1 MKTRTRTR
9 LTVTTFAAVI
19 AATVATTAHG
29 QDPKRAIVG
38 TWFVN
43 LTFRNCADGTV
54 VGTGF
59 AMNTF
64 NEGGTMMGTPG
75 APVAASRTGHG
86 VWAHVAGKQFSNRIM
101 LFQYNPQTG
110 VPIGVRLVTR
120 TPKLDATGDQFT
132 STDTDQLYDPTT
144 LAPIGPPGCATAFG
158 RRLP

>member
-1 MKTRTRTR
+1 MNARTST
-9 LTVTTFAAVI
+9 LLKVT
-19 AATVATTAHG
+19 ATVVAITAMLTTAAQA

-43 LTFRNCADGTV
+43 QTFRNCADGGV

-64 NEGGTMMGTPG
+64 SEGGTMMGTP
-75 APVAASRTGHG
+75 ASPVVASRTGHG
-86 VWAHVAGKQFSNRIM
+86 VWAHLAGNQFSNRVI
-101 LFQYNPQTG
+101 LFQYDPQTG
-110 VPIGVRLVTR
+110 ALRGVRLVTR
-120 TPKLDATGDQFT
+120 RPVLDATGDQFT

-144 LAPIGPPGCATAFG
+144 LAPIGNPGCGTTFG

>member
-1 MKTRTRTR
+1 MGAR
-9 LTVTTFAAVI
+9 LRAVMINTTLG
-19 AATVATTAHG
+19 VAMTTILTPPASA

-38 TWFVN
+38 TWFVQQ
-43 LTFRNCADGTV
+43 TFRNCADGTV

-64 NEGGTMMGTPG
+64 SEGGTMLGTPG

-86 VWAHVAGKQFSNRIM
+86 LWAHVAGKQFSNRIM

-110 VPIGVRLVTR
+110 APIGVRLVTR
-120 TPKLDATGDQFT
+120 LPELDATGDQFT
-132 STDTDQLYDPTT
+132 STDTDQLYDPAT
-144 LAPIGPPGCATAFG
+144 LTPIGNPGCGTTIG

>member
-1 MKTRTRTR
+1 MGGTLRTGMINTTLGVAMTMI
-9 LTVTTFAAVI
+9 LTPSASA
-19 AATVATTAHG
+19 

-38 TWFVN
+38 TWLVQQ
-43 LTFRNCADGTV
+43 TFRNCADGSV

-64 NEGGTMMGTPG
+64 SEGGTMLGTPG

-86 VWAHVAGKQFSNRIM
+86 VWAHVSGKQFSNRVM

-110 VPIGVRLVTR
+110 APIGVRLVTR
-120 TPKLDATGDQFT
+120 RPELDATGDQFT
-132 STDTDQLYDPTT
+132 STDTDQLYDPAT
-144 LAPIGPPGCATAFG
+144 LAPIGNPGCGTTFG

>member
-1 MKTRTRTR
+1 MNAMTRTV
-9 LTVTTFAAVI
+9 LTVTAIVTAITATFSTAAF
-19 AATVATTAHG
+19 A

-38 TWFVN
+38 TWFVTQ
-43 LTFRNCADGTV
+43 TFRNCADGTV
-54 VGTGF
+54 IGTGF

-64 NEGGTMMGTPG
+64 SEGGTMMGTPG

-86 VWAHVAGKQFSNRIM
+86 VWAHVAGKQFSNRVI

-110 VPIGVRLVTR
+110 APIGVRLVTR
-120 TPKLDATGDQFT
+120 RPELDATGDQFT

-144 LAPIGPPGCATAFG
+144 LAPIGNPGCGTTFG

>member
-1 MKTRTRTR
+1 MKTRTCTR
-9 LTVTTFAAVI
+9 LTVTTIVAVM
-19 AATVATTAHG
+19 AATFATAAHAE
-29 QDPKRAIVG
+29 DPKRAIVG

-43 LTFRNCADGTV
+43 QTFRNCADGTV

-64 NEGGTMMGTPG
+64 SEGGTMMGTPA

-86 VWAHVAGKQFSNRIM
+86 VWAHIGGKRFSNRVI
-101 LFQYNPQTG
+101 LFQYDPQTG
-110 VPIGVRLVTR
+110 ALRGVRLVTR
-120 TPKLDATGDQFT
+120 RLELNATGDQFT

-144 LAPIGPPGCATAFG
+144 LDPIGNPGCGTTFG